1 MNSVSKLAQGA
12 AIALAAA
19 ALAAAVPAAAQAPSG
34 VSLNRAERA
43 SLLAL
48 TTAFNAGD
56 YAAARAALPAARAAA
71 TSADARHYVAQYDY
85 QIAVQTNDYRAQTN
99 ALQALISGGRVPA
112 AAVPALYAQMGSVAY
127 NHIRDYGLAER
138 AFAAQVEAA
147 PNSAEG
153 MLNLARVKIDLKK
166 PHEAQP
172 LLVRAI
178 QVHTASGQRAPESW
192 YKMALDLAYRSRNA
206 AQVAALGPAF
216 VAAYPSSQNWRD
228 VLLMQRELQP
238 GDAASD
244 LDLFRLMRAARALGG
259 ERDYFDLAAALAAA
273 GHHAEAKAV
282 IEEGASARMVD
293 TGKGTAR
300 DLLTRANPR
309 VTQERPTLA
318 GLQTRAMADASG
330 ALALKTAD
338 TLMGYGEYAKAAMLY
353 RAALEKGSVDSNL
366 VNTRLG
372 TALALAGQRTEAETA
387 LRAVSGPRQNL
398 ASYWLAWLS
407 QRG

>member
-1 MNSVSKLAQGA
+1 MNSVSKFALSA
-12 AIALAAA
+12 ALGLAAA
-19 ALAAAVPAAAQAPSG
+19 AIAPALPAAAQTQSG

-56 YAAARAALPAARAAA
+56 YAGAKAALPAARAAA

-85 QIAVQTNDYRAQTN
+85 QIAVRTNDYRAQTN

-112 AAVPALYAQMGSVAY
+112 AAVPALYGQMGSVAY

-138 AFAAQVEAA
+138 AFGAQVEAA

-166 PHEAQP
+166 PQEAQP

-192 YKMALDLAYRSRNA
+192 YKMALDLAYRSKNA

-216 VAAYPSSQNWRD
+216 VAAYPSPQNWRD

-238 GDAASD
+238 GDPATD
-244 LDLFRLMRAARALGG
+244 LDLFRLVRAAKALGG
-259 ERDYFDLAAALAAA
+259 ERDYFELATALSAA
-273 GHHAEAKAV
+273 GHPGEAKAV
-282 IEEGASARMVD
+282 LEEGASARMVD

-309 VTQERPTLA
+309 ITQERATLA
-318 GLQTRAMADASG
+318 GLQTRAKADSSG

-338 TLMGYGEYAKAAMLY
+338 TLMGYGEHAKAAELY
-353 RAALEKGSVDSNL
+353 RAALQKGSVDSNL

-372 TALALAGQRTEAETA
+372 MALALAGQRSEAEAA
-387 LRAVSGPRQNL
+387 LRAVSGPRTTL
-398 ASYWLAWLS
+398 AAYWLAWLA

>member
-1 MNSVSKLAQGA
+1 MNSVSRLALGA
-12 AIALAAA
+12 AFALAAA
-19 ALAAAVPAAAQAPSG
+19 AIAPAAAQAPSS

-48 TTAFNAGD
+48 TTAFEAGD
-56 YAAARAALPAARAAA
+56 YASAKAALPAARAAA
-71 TSADARHYVAQYDY
+71 SSADARHYVAQYDY
-85 QIAVQTNDYRAQTN
+85 QIAVRTNDYRAQTN

-112 AAVPALYAQMGSVAY
+112 AAVPSLYAQMGSVAY

-147 PNSAEG
+147 PNSPEG

-166 PHEAQP
+166 PQEAQP

-192 YKMALDLAYRSRNA
+192 YKMALDLAYRSKNG

-216 VAAYPSSQNWRD
+216 VAAYPTPQNWRD

-238 GDAASD
+238 GDAATN
-244 LDLFRLMRAARALGG
+244 LDLFRLIRAAKALGG
-259 ERDYFDLAAALAAA
+259 ERDYFELATALASA
-273 GHHAEAKAV
+273 GHPAEAKAV
-282 IEEGASARMVD
+282 IDEGASARMVD
-293 TGKGTAR
+293 TGKGAAR
-300 DLLTRANPR
+300 DILTRANPR
-309 VTQERPTLA
+309 IAQDKALLA
-318 GLQTRAMADASG
+318 GLQSRGMSDPSGMAALKAADA
-330 ALALKTAD
+330 
-338 TLMGYGEYAKAAMLY
+338 LMGNGDHAKAATFY
-353 RAALEKGSVDSNL
+353 RAALEKGAPDSNL

-372 TALALAGQRTEAETA
+372 MALALAGQRSEAEAA
-387 LRAVSGPRQNL
+387 LRAVSGPRATL
-398 ASYWLAWLS
+398 AAYWLAWLS